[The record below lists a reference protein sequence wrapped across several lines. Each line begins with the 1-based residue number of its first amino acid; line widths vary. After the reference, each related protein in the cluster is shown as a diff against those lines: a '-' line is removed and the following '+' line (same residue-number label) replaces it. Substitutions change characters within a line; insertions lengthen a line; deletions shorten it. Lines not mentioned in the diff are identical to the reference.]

1 MSNTKK
7 RRKIVLAGGFVFFVC
22 TLILFGTGCAT
33 KSVICE
39 LGTTS
44 TLFYDYRYEMSP
56 DRGEIIFTGRK
67 IKAYNYLPF
76 YGGFHYTPAWFLHST
91 WEERIPV
98 DPLPDDL
105 SRCAMIVETTPD
117 APLPTLLTPRTSAS
131 LLDLKDHETGYADEL
146 FEFRCDSDEFPLRAG
161 ETIRLQVRPEFLP
174 NLSRPFRVRLFRR
187 DGAQDGEPESE
198 PYFMFPLG
206 VAGDRYE
213 LATDL
218 RPREKGDTPEGR
230 RARINSLYP
239 LREKQQEEILQ
250 EYARSYHDE
259 LGVQLDGSP
268 TVAAVCWKVL
278 WFPSA
283 VVADTALLPFWII
296 GFPWA
301 SSIATRFYENRG
313 W

>member
-1 MSNTKK
+1 MKGKK
-7 RRKIVLAGGFVFFVC
+7 IFVNALTIIRLLATFVLPFIWRLTSPLCIFIFVVTILLTDMLDGIFARSFHVQS
-22 TLILFGTGCAT
+22 LFG
-33 KSVICE
+33 SI
-39 LGTTS
+39 L
-44 TLFYDYRYEMSP
+44 
-56 DRGEIIFTGRK
+56 
-67 IKAYNYLPF
+67 
-76 YGGFHYTPAWFLHST
+76 
-91 WEERIPV
+91 
-98 DPLPDDL
+98 
-105 SRCAMIVETTPD
+105 D
-117 APLPTLLTPRTSAS
+117 AV
-131 LLDLKDHETGYADEL
+131 ADK
-146 FEFRCDSDEFPLRAG
+146 
-161 ETIRLQVRPEFLP
+161 T
-174 NLSRPFRVRLFRR
+174 
-187 DGAQDGEPESE
+187 
-198 PYFMFPLG
+198 LG
-206 VAGDRYE
+206 VTGDRYE

-218 RPREKGDTPEGR
+218 RPRGETDTPKGK